1 MAKIAI
7 VGAGRVGTAAAKIFL
22 TLTDHE
28 IVFIDNNEVAL
39 DVAMEACV
47 DLQRSS
53 VRVAMSPDVAVSLY
67 RAEGFDELSATIHR
81 IDPDLVMCT
90 TPFHIN
96 VDVATICADLAIHY
110 VDYTEDERVTQAI
123 NQLSVTDC
131 TFVSQTGLAPG
142 LVNYIGLS
150 LFESLDEPLSLE
162 LRVGA
167 LPQVS
172 VGPEH
177 YAITWSPEGL
187 VNEFIRDGT
196 RKIAGNK
203 FIVTPFQD
211 VCSFI
216 VNGVTYEEVTTSGGI
231 GILSAYDHVPSV
243 QYKTLR
249 YPGHSDFFMKLIHGL
264 SFEDAV
270 AKTKDTFL
278 RTRDDVVVLAAT
290 AVDINRCSASA
301 GLHFY
306 PCEDLDLT
314 ALELTTAGIGVA
326 VTELLLAG
334 KLPAG
339 ILNASNIPFDD
350 LMQTDACRFVFEYM
364 N

>member
-7 VGAGRVGTAAAKIFL
+7 IGAGRVGTAAAKILL

-28 IVFIDNNEVAL
+28 IVFIDNTEAAL
-39 DVAMEACV
+39 EAAFKACKN
-47 DLQRSS
+47 LQRSS
-53 VRVAMSPDVAVSLY
+53 VRIAMAPEIPVEMY
-67 RAEGFDELSATIHR
+67 RAQGIEELTSTIQKV
-81 IDPDLVMCT
+81 DPDLVMCT
-90 TPFHIN
+90 TPFNIN
-96 VDVATICADLAIHY
+96 IDVAGICASSEI
-110 VDYTEDERVTQAI
+110 DYIDFTEDERVTKAI
-123 NQLSVTDC
+123 GELQVENC
-131 TFVSQTGLAPG
+131 TFVPQTGLAPG

-150 LFESLDEPLSLE
+150 LFEDLGEPASLE

-172 VGPEH
+172 SGPEH

-187 VNEFIRDGT
+187 VNEFVRDGT
-196 RKIAGNK
+196 RKIAGSK
-203 FIVTPFQD
+203 FVIKPFQD
-211 VCSFI
+211 VRSFI

-231 GILSAYDHVPSV
+231 GILAAYEHVPSV

-249 YPGHSDFFMKLIHGL
+249 YPGHSDFFMKLIHDM
-264 SFEDAV
+264 SFEEAV

-278 RTRDDVVVLAAT
+278 TTRDDVVVLAAT
-290 AVDINRCSASA
+290 AIDVDRRSASA

-326 VTELLLAG
+326 VAELLLDG
-334 KLPAG
+334 ELPFG
-339 ILNASNIPFDD
+339 ILNASNIPFEA
-350 LMQTDACRFVFEYM
+350 LMTTNAASLVFDYM